1 MGTAASGD
9 SELIRVTL
17 VDYFTS
23 DVLLDSLVFPSVP
36 MRDLRSR
43 YSGVTWSE
51 LKKAHRKRKCILGRE
66 NARKAVWQFVGP
78 STIVVGHSAYN
89 DLLALRWAHTTVVDT
104 YYLDAL
110 QPPKLDIKDAEDVK
124 QASSDSNENEPTTTS
139 ACGSEPKRVPK
150 RPSPKSLKGMALD
163 KLGREIQT
171 AGKQGHDS
179 LEDAIATRDLARWVV
194 YNAQV

>member
-43 YSGVTWSE
+43 FSGVTWSE
-51 LKKAHRKRKCILGRE
+51 LYKARKARTCIFGRE
-66 NARKAVWQFVGP
+66 NARKAVWKFVGP
-78 STIVVGHSAYN
+78 NTIVVGHSAYN

-139 ACGSEPKRVPK
+139 ACASDPKRVPK

>member
-1 MGTAASGD
+1 MGTATSGD

-23 DVLLDSLVFPSVP
+23 DVLLDSLVFPNVP

-43 YSGVTWSE
+43 FSGVTWSE
-51 LKKAHRKRKCILGRE
+51 LNKARRTRKCIFGRE
-66 NARKAVWQFVGP
+66 NARKAVWKFVGP
-78 STIVVGHSAYN
+78 NTIVVGHSAYN
-89 DLLALRWAHTTVVDT
+89 DLLALRWAHKTIVDT

-110 QPPKLDIKDAEDVK
+110 QPPKLDTKDAGDVE
-124 QASSDSNENEPTTTS
+124 QPSNDSNESQPTTTS
-139 ACGSEPKRVPK
+139 ACGPEPKKVPK
-150 RPSPKSLKGMALD
+150 RPSPKSLKGMTLD

-194 YNAQV
+194 YNAEI